1 MKAAPKSLVL
11 AQRNIATLQD
21 FLPRV
26 QQPGVAQFIHHV
38 LSIHPAERLPSRR
51 DFDPLAIPGLL
62 SGIALAT
69 VERENGQVRLR
80 MKVVGQDLVDASPV
94 RLSQRYLDE
103 VVADLPGAD
112 IILRSR
118 LQVVETG
125 CAYLRRGAP
134 SMPFTYRMMALEYVH
149 CPLSDDG
156 ETVDQILSFFSYRRV
171 TRTGSF

>member
-11 AQRNIATLQD
+11 AQRNIATLHD
-21 FLPRV
+21 FLPKV

-38 LSIHPAERLPSRR
+38 LSIHPAERLSSRR

-171 TRTGSF
+171 ARNGSF